1 MDSCNLDL
9 PNLHTPVVNVHPLP
23 LFTLLNHH
31 GRREPGQ
38 DRVRGGLLGTVD
50 KLTGVIEIT
59 DAFGVYFTLRGN
71 KVRGSCP
78 WDTFGWGIWHTP
90 HTLHTHTRRPLHCL
104 HPALHSNA

>member
-71 KVRGSCP
+71 KVRGCSKTVGHFLDGASSS
-78 WDTFGWGIWHTP
+78 WHTLHHTP
-90 HTLHTHTRRPLHCL
+90 HAFIT
-104 HPALHSNA
+104 